1 MYTQCPTCRTLFR
14 VTAAQLQAA
23 GGKVR
28 CGACHAVFH
37 APSHL
42 QHVQPP
48 ESASAAEKPAPAPR
62 QVRPLPAPQ
71 RPEPITP
78 PPEEAVPLAAAKEA
92 EETFSIDLDQLF
104 GQDEGPETHAA
115 RSEAAA
121 AEHSDEENGVIQTP
135 SDTADDTTEPVEDA
149 AADPF
154 GGAVPP
160 ALSPLSVML
169 AAEQERPRRSL
180 LAGLAWSLGVLLL
193 LTALGGQYL
202 YAHRATL
209 AGDARLRPLLEALCD
224 TTGCQLPPRRD
235 TNAFSL
241 LERDIRSHA
250 QQAGV
255 LTISAVFQNR
265 AAFAQPHPTL
275 QVVMRDVGGK
285 AVAARRFQPREY
297 LPTGT
302 DAALLAPEARVEL
315 TLDVVDPGPDAVGF
329 EFTFH

>member
-42 QHVQPP
+42 RHVLPP
-48 ESASAAEKPAPAPR
+48 ESAAAAEKPAPPPR
-62 QVRPLPAPQ
+62 QVRPQPAP
-71 RPEPITP
+71 PAPVTP
-78 PPEEAVPLAAAKEA
+78 PAPEEVVPTAADQDA

-104 GQDEGPETHAA
+104 GQDEGPETRGTH
-115 RSEAAA
+115 SEAAA
-121 AEHSDEENGVIQTP
+121 AEHSVEENGATE
-135 SDTADDTTEPVEDA
+135 SAAGGAADVTEPAEDA
-149 AADPF
+149 AADPS

-169 AAEQERPRRSL
+169 AAEQEKPRRSL
-180 LAGLAWSLGVLLL
+180 LAGLAWSLGILLL

-202 YAHRATL
+202 YAERATL
-209 AGDARLRPLLEALCD
+209 AADARLRPLLEHLCAAA
-224 TTGCQLPPRRD
+224 GCQLPPRRD
-235 TNAFSL
+235 ISAFSL

-250 QQAGV
+250 QQAGA

-265 AAFAQPHPTL
+265 AAFAQPYPAL

-285 AVAARRFQPREY
+285 AVATRRFQPREY
-297 LPTGT
+297 LPAGT
-302 DAALLAPEARVEL
+302 DAALLAPEERVEL
-315 TLDVVDPGPDAVGF
+315 TLDVVDPGPEAVGF